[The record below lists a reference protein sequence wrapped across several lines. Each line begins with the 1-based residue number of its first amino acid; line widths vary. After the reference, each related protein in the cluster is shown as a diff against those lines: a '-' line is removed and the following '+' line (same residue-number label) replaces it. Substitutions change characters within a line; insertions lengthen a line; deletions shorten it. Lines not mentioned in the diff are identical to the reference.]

1 MKLVL
6 ATLAAVSWSLAQPIP
21 QPQPW
26 PQALHDAQRTSR
38 STIIGPGPLAP
49 EHTYQFPSVGFG
61 SAPVVTRIGRMFV
74 TASYCVFPTPEG
86 CFAYY
91 STLLSVSPRGQ
102 AYPAARDL
110 TVQYNGTPALGED
123 GTIYIS
129 SGAGLRALFPD
140 GRTKWTF
147 PIQTGSPV
155 LTPNGLIL
163 ASGSNVTGPVRL
175 YVLDLQGRLLW
186 SKLLPPDSAPG
197 AAFSLGRDGNIYYG
211 AVSSY
216 VVALDPAGN
225 FRWRYPTG
233 DQMHSLPLVANDGT
247 VYASGDKLYA
257 LRPNGT
263 LKWTFSAPG
272 SSLSGSTPA
281 LATDGTLYIGSGAR
295 FVALNPDGT
304 EKWSYPVPDP
314 GQSALVDGE
323 GSIHFFDGGG
333 ITALR
338 SDGTL
343 KWQRPTER
351 FTMNWDTEFAL
362 TLDGTLIAMRNPYGM
377 AIGPS
382 ALP

>member
-1 MKLVL
+1 
-6 ATLAAVSWSLAQPIP
+6 
-21 QPQPW
+21 
-26 PQALHDAQRTSR
+26 
-38 STIIGPGPLAP
+38 
-49 EHTYQFPSVGFG
+49 
-61 SAPVVTRIGRMFV
+61 
-74 TASYCVFPTPEG
+74 
-86 CFAYY
+86 
-91 STLLSVSPRGQ
+91 
-102 AYPAARDL
+102 
-110 TVQYNGTPALGED
+110 
-123 GTIYIS
+123 
-129 SGAGLRALFPD
+129 
-140 GRTKWTF
+140 
-147 PIQTGSPV
+147 
-155 LTPNGLIL
+155 
-163 ASGSNVTGPVRL
+163 
-175 YVLDLQGRLLW
+175 
-186 SKLLPPDSAPG
+186 
-197 AAFSLGRDGNIYYG
+197 
-211 AVSSY
+211 
-216 VVALDPAGN
+216 
-225 FRWRYPTG
+225 
-233 DQMHSLPLVANDGT
+233 
-247 VYASGDKLYA
+247 
-257 LRPNGT
+257 